1 MNISETFIRRP
12 IATSLLMAAI
22 ALFGVV
28 AYRALPISDLPNVD
42 YPTIFVG
49 ANLPGGD
56 PGTMASA
63 VASPLERQFTTI
75 AGVDEMTSSSQIGS
89 SNVVLQFD
97 LNRRIDSAAV
107 DVQTAIAAAMPLLP
121 AGLTAPPSFRK
132 VNPAEQPILH
142 INLTSDTLEMSK
154 VDEYAEDILAPRIS
168 MVGGVSQVTVQGA
181 AKFAVRVQVD
191 PNKLQAQKIGINEV
205 DQALQNWNVNLPTGQ
220 LFGPEATYN
229 IVARGLHRFRLLST
243 AEPAPYLLGEAEV
256 LEDPPPEAGPR
267 LVALLDEYLQ
277 LHGLAV
283 APQLSTALG
292 KRAVWLAG
300 AVLQAEAPKR
310 QALLESGDPAF
321 AEELLEAEI
330 ERIRRLGHLQ
340 NVPPVGF
347 SPN

>member
-1 MNISETFIRRP
+1 MESHRQ
-12 IATSLLMAAI
+12 AAEV
-22 ALFGVV
+22 ALVLPLFPLHTVLFPGAVLPLHIFEERYRQLVREGRGFGVV
-28 AYRALPISDLPNVD
+28 LIREGRDVGSVPQVHEVGTVATLQEVEALPD
-42 YPTIFVG
+42 G
-49 ANLPGGD
+49 
-56 PGTMASA
+56 
-63 VASPLERQFTTI
+63 R
-75 AGVDEMTSSSQIGS
+75 
-89 SNVVLQFD
+89 
-97 LNRRIDSAAV
+97 
-107 DVQTAIAAAMPLLP
+107 
-121 AGLTAPPSFRK
+121 
-132 VNPAEQPILH
+132 
-142 INLTSDTLEMSK
+142 
-154 VDEYAEDILAPRIS
+154 
-168 MVGGVSQVTVQGA
+168 
-181 AKFAVRVQVD
+181 
-191 PNKLQAQKIGINEV
+191 
-205 DQALQNWNVNLPTGQ
+205 
-220 LFGPEATYN
+220 YN

>member
-1 MNISETFIRRP
+1 MLPLHIFEERYRQ
-12 IATSLLMAAI
+12 LVREGRD
-22 ALFGVV
+22 FGVV
-28 AYRALPISDLPNVD
+28 LIRDGREVGSVPQVHEVGTVATLQEVEALPD
-42 YPTIFVG
+42 G
-49 ANLPGGD
+49 
-56 PGTMASA
+56 
-63 VASPLERQFTTI
+63 R
-75 AGVDEMTSSSQIGS
+75 
-89 SNVVLQFD
+89 
-97 LNRRIDSAAV
+97 
-107 DVQTAIAAAMPLLP
+107 
-121 AGLTAPPSFRK
+121 
-132 VNPAEQPILH
+132 
-142 INLTSDTLEMSK
+142 
-154 VDEYAEDILAPRIS
+154 
-168 MVGGVSQVTVQGA
+168 
-181 AKFAVRVQVD
+181 
-191 PNKLQAQKIGINEV
+191 
-205 DQALQNWNVNLPTGQ
+205 
-220 LFGPEATYN
+220 YN

-243 AEPAPYLLGEAEV
+243 AEPPAPYLLGEAEV

>member
-1 MNISETFIRRP
+1 MESHRQ
-12 IATSLLMAAI
+12 AAEV
-22 ALFGVV
+22 ALVLPLFPLHTVLFPGAVLPLHIFEERYRQLVREGRDFGVV
-28 AYRALPISDLPNVD
+28 LIREGREVGSVPQVHEVGTVATLQEVEALPD
-42 YPTIFVG
+42 G
-49 ANLPGGD
+49 
-56 PGTMASA
+56 
-63 VASPLERQFTTI
+63 R
-75 AGVDEMTSSSQIGS
+75 
-89 SNVVLQFD
+89 
-97 LNRRIDSAAV
+97 
-107 DVQTAIAAAMPLLP
+107 
-121 AGLTAPPSFRK
+121 
-132 VNPAEQPILH
+132 
-142 INLTSDTLEMSK
+142 
-154 VDEYAEDILAPRIS
+154 
-168 MVGGVSQVTVQGA
+168 
-181 AKFAVRVQVD
+181 
-191 PNKLQAQKIGINEV
+191 
-205 DQALQNWNVNLPTGQ
+205 
-220 LFGPEATYN
+220 YN

-283 APQLSTALG
+283 APQLSTVLG

>member
-1 MNISETFIRRP
+1 
-12 IATSLLMAAI
+12 MAA
-22 ALFGVV
+22 
-28 AYRALPISDLPNVD
+28 
-42 YPTIFVG
+42 T
-49 ANLPGGD
+49 
-56 PGTMASA
+56 
-63 VASPLERQFTTI
+63 
-75 AGVDEMTSSSQIGS
+75 
-89 SNVVLQFD
+89 
-97 LNRRIDSAAV
+97 
-107 DVQTAIAAAMPLLP
+107 
-121 AGLTAPPSFRK
+121 
-132 VNPAEQPILH
+132 
-142 INLTSDTLEMSK
+142 
-154 VDEYAEDILAPRIS
+154 
-168 MVGGVSQVTVQGA
+168 
-181 AKFAVRVQVD
+181 
-191 PNKLQAQKIGINEV
+191 
-205 DQALQNWNVNLPTGQ
+205 
-220 LFGPEATYN
+220 
-229 IVARGLHRFRLLST
+229 RFRLLST